1 MMKTQSW
8 KAIKLLIIMTVLTG
22 ITYPAFITA
31 ISWMFF
37 NNQANGSLI
46 ISDGTIIGS
55 ELIGQKLDSA
65 AFFWSRPS
73 AIDYNP
79 LPSGGSNL
87 GPTSDKLK
95 NLVEDRKTSFIHD
108 NLLDP
113 DESVPPEMVFASASG
128 LDPHISPAAA
138 LMEVER
144 ICLARNF
151 SAAEKEKL
159 LEIINKQTEKPQ
171 YLIFGEER
179 INVLLLNL
187 ELQKIQ

>member
-1 MMKTQSW
+1 MSAQIW
-8 KAIKLLIIMTVLTG
+8 KAFKFLVIMTILTG
-22 ITYPAFITA
+22 IIYPVLITA
-31 ISWMFF
+31 LSRVFY
-37 NNQANGSLI
+37 NHQANGSLI
-46 ISDGTIIGS
+46 ISDGNVIGS
-55 ELIGQKLDSA
+55 ELIGQKFDSVT
-65 AFFWSRPS
+65 FFWSRPS

-95 NLVEDRKTSFIHD
+95 NLVEVRKISFIHD

-113 DESVPPEMVFASASG
+113 DESVPPEMVFGSASG

-138 LMEVER
+138 LMQLER

-151 SAAEKEKL
+151 SASEKEKL
-159 LEIINKQTEKPQ
+159 LEIINRQTEKPQ

-179 INVLLLNL
+179 INILLLNL
-187 ELQKIQ
+187 GLQKLR

>member
-1 MMKTQSW
+1 MRAQIW
-8 KAIKLLIIMTVLTG
+8 KAFKVLTIMTILTG
-22 ITYPAFITA
+22 IIYPVLITVL
-31 ISWMFF
+31 SRVFY
-37 NNQANGSLI
+37 NHLSNGSLI
-46 ISDGTIIGS
+46 ISDGNVIGS
-55 ELIGQKLDSA
+55 ELIGQKFDSA

-95 NLVEDRKTSFIHD
+95 NLVADRKTHFIHD

-113 DESVPPEMVFASASG
+113 DAAIPSEMVFGSASG
-128 LDPHISPAAA
+128 LDPHISPVAA
-138 LMEVER
+138 LMQVER
-144 ICLARNF
+144 ICLVRNF

-159 LEIINKQTEKPQ
+159 LEVINKQIEKPQ
-171 YLIFGEER
+171 YMIFGEAR

-187 ELQKIQ
+187 ELQKIR

>member
-22 ITYPAFITA
+22 IIYPVFITA

-37 NNQANGSLI
+37 NHQANGSLI

-55 ELIGQKLDSA
+55 ELIGQKFDSA

-95 NLVEDRKTSFIHD
+95 NLVEDRKTSFIQD
-108 NLLDP
+108 NMLDA
-113 DESVPPEMVFASASG
+113 EVSVPPEMVFTSASG
-128 LDPHISPAAA
+128 LDPHISPEAA
-138 LMEVER
+138 LMQVER

-151 SAAEKEKL
+151 PTSEKEKL
-159 LEIINKQTEKPQ
+159 LEIITRKTD
-171 YLIFGEER
+171 LILM
-179 INVLLLNL
+179 NCLLRLNL
-187 ELQKIQ
+187 KKKN

>member
-1 MMKTQSW
+1 MKSQSW
-8 KAIKLLIIMTVLTG
+8 KALKLLVIMTLVTG
-22 ITYPAFITA
+22 IIYPVFITA
-31 ISWMFF
+31 LARVFYYHK
-37 NNQANGSLI
+37 ANGSLI
-46 ISDGTIIGS
+46 VSNGTIIGS
-55 ELIGQKLDSA
+55 ELIGQKFDSA

-95 NLVEDRKTSFIHD
+95 RFVEDRRTSFIQH
-108 NLLDP
+108 NLLD
-113 DESVPPEMVFASASG
+113 DEDTVPPEMVFASASG

-138 LMEVER
+138 LMQVDR

-151 SAAEKEKL
+151 SATEKEKL
-159 LEIINKQTEKPQ
+159 LKLISKQTEKPQ

-179 INVLLLNL
+179 INILLLNL
-187 ELQKIQ
+187 ELQKMR